1 MGNSQDLLR
10 LETLHEVGQY
20 LYFFPVSSPRELH
33 LKRLRMADRRVEEVA
48 RIVIPEEATGL
59 EYPWMSLAPDGSLLL
74 ARDASVREIYALDID
89 LP

>member
-1 MGNSQDLLR
+1 
-10 LETLHEVGQY
+10 
-20 LYFFPVSSPRELH
+20 
-33 LKRLRMADRRVEEVA
+33 MADRRVEGVA